1 MSRLIMKLALALLPP
16 SRCAWGRAMEMEF
29 AHLEVGQTAFA
40 LGCLGVSLK
49 ENLTTI
55 AGLARL
61 GFGIALIFSL
71 WMAAFWIQAMV
82 DVLASAE
89 GGANAKAFDLKSVGG
104 VSLYPVALSIAAF
117 MAAKSPTD
125 RHRLAEIGHKAT
137 CACLVIAGML
147 DLALCVPM
155 ILSIIEA
162 NSTSEPIETSLNI
175 GLARGT
181 VFLIV
186 AWCAYKGPRLM
197 RNLGAITSL
206 LLLVYSGVLAIQQA
220 DQPEIM
226 GHNLLPTALSMV
238 ALMSFPAALG
248 ALFLWMQRP
257 IQSVEPT
264 EGS

>member
-16 SRCAWGRAMEMEF
+16 SRCAWGRAMELEF

-40 LGCLGVSLK
+40 WGCLGASLK
-49 ENLTTI
+49 ENVTTI

-71 WMAAFWIQAMV
+71 WMAAFWVQVMV
-82 DVLASAE
+82 ELLASAQR
-89 GGANAKAFDLKSVGG
+89 GANAKAFYAISVGG
-104 VSLYPVALSIAAF
+104 FSLYPVALSIAA
-117 MAAKSPTD
+117 D

-137 CACLVIAGML
+137 CACLVIAAIL
-147 DLALCVPM
+147 DLALCVCSV
-155 ILSIIEA
+155 LFIIEA

-197 RNLGAITSL
+197 RNVGAITSL

-257 IQSVEPT
+257 IQSVELT